1 MRCAPAHLPN
11 AVPSAV
17 EHTMPF
23 DNVTINFAR
32 AVLHYDKQQLDD
44 GQHTATAARRS
55 LPMFLVYKGVV
66 VDRCRV
72 LLCFSYHFICYF
84 TYLRSPCYL
93 VLVLLPAFL
102 LSVVFLVVQSN

>member
-1 MRCAPAHLPN
+1 
-11 AVPSAV
+11 
-17 EHTMPF
+17 MPF
-23 DNVTINFAR
+23 YDVTINFAR

-84 TYLRSPCYL
+84 TYLRPPCYL
-93 VLVLLPAFL
+93 VLDLLPSSLWSSL
-102 LSVVFLVVQSN
+102 LSNLTNGKFYALANELTLAIRK